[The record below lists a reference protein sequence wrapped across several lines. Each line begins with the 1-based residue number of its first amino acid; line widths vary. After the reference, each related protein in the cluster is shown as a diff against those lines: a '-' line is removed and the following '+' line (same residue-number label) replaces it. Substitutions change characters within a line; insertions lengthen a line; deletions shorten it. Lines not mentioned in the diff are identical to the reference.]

1 MRAVSVYPGISMA
14 HYGENPYGEPLYRVI
29 FSDSRT
35 DLQGGKWPDGT
46 CEYREVFRY
55 PGVKHKWILEVWKS
69 PIESA
74 GTPQHYELEQWD
86 AESHLLSNGPYP
98 HRGEY
103 WLCHEFIG
111 EPTEMQVG
119 WAVHNNKVSRD
130 LTAGQRKEGIMTPL
144 EKQQR
149 EQDQRFSDIWD
160 GAMGPWQ
167 KADAVVS
174 MSAGH
179 QQSRQGFKRGA
190 DMPLERFSQT
200 APLPTQDGFF
210 GTMGKKTAEKIK
222 GA

>member
-1 MRAVSVYPGISMA
+1 MA
-14 HYGENPYGEPLYRVI
+14 RFGENLYAEPLYRLV

-35 DLQGGKWPDGT
+35 DLLGGKWPDGA
-46 CEYREVFRY
+46 CEYREVPRY
-55 PGVKHKWILEVWKS
+55 PAIRGQWIMEKWVS
-69 PIESA
+69 PESYA
-74 GTPQHYELEQWD
+74 GTRQEYEMAQWD
-86 AESHLLSNGPYP
+86 AESGLMTCGPYP

-103 WLCHEFIG
+103 MHCHTFAG
-111 EPTEMQVG
+111 QPTEMQVG

-144 EKQQR
+144 EKQQK

-190 DMPLERFSQT
+190 DMPLERFTQT